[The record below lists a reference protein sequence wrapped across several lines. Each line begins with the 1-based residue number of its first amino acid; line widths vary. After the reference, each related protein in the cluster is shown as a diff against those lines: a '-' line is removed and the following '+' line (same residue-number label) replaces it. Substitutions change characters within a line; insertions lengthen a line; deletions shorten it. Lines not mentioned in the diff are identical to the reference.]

1 MSMLA
6 GTAPTNEIGEEQQ
19 ESVREEPGSA
29 VRAALTAS
37 TDMSA
42 QGVAHA
48 HGLAQKLGLP
58 EGVVQVDP
66 ATAQREYTALTLEQ
80 NLLLAEWATESG
92 AHAAMARDDAS
103 GLVSV
108 FDKISNF
115 GADFM
120 HGVAFDTPEA
130 VQKTG
135 YALTHGAAD
144 FNRSLAGAALM
155 ATENTFGERSLPA
168 QWSRSALE
176 WVERNRPP
184 EVTAD
189 SALAQFAYDFA
200 RSVPQQAG
208 NIMAAFASPGTA
220 LGVMGMQIAGGDY
233 AELRAKGVSPG
244 RAASPS
250 LLDATVQAPMERMAL
265 DKVLNIF
272 KSTGFVDTV
281 KKTLGAAGTEFITEY
296 LQKAPELVSRL
307 WGEAEKHGDT
317 ATEQIAWF
325 SRTLFNADTLLQAH
339 KEGIYEGLIG
349 AAWGGLG
356 GVGRV
361 ALDAQARKMR
371 TQSFAQ
377 NQSEL
382 HALVESTN
390 TKQLSPPYM
399 QDALE
404 AAGLNQNISMPA
416 ASVLELYQQGT
427 DILAPL
433 GWDAADVQTAAAL
446 GQDIEVPLSRLHA
459 YLDQAQFDAV
469 APIMREAA
477 DTPNINEL
485 VEEDAR
491 VTEVAQL
498 TLEEMEQFQAE
509 QNDLEAETER
519 LRDEMIAAL
528 QSVPG
533 LESQIRADATLEES
547 ARDQGLTPEKA
558 TDYVLGLHT
567 AFARRLSEYGV
578 NPADY
583 LRKVS
588 VAGLVRDVRGRLLP
602 ASEATTEGLSRNQL
616 RAALRESPVGD
627 TVWGQLDRAA
637 IRENYG
643 QDVVR
648 AIEQRYGR
656 GVFAKT
662 TGKKAKARKTLSNDS
677 LASELTRRG
686 LLPEGATL
694 DDMVNYLAYGEGM
707 DEGRTFHQAAMYSA
721 RENNIKD
728 FLTRVRQEG
737 PKADKSYY
745 AFTVPGELEGWEIRL
760 PSDTVLHQGKRHPD
774 MTSDDIAVLPDVLA
788 QLDSE
793 STVVSSQKGLHGTP
807 FLGQAEIN
815 GTTYGV
821 AFEAARNGN
830 IYVTTFFKDSPKRIT
845 NWLAEKKQKASK
857 VPAASDA
864 ESPKNP
870 GVGLGKPSIKS
881 LGQVLEDVKQRGQGQ
896 TLFQSVAEVQNVI
909 DAIQA
914 NNSSPTTVV
923 QNASDLPEHLRPYGE
938 NSVALYDP
946 NTGAVWM
953 VADNIESPE
962 RAAQAWTHEQIVHH
976 GLRGLY
982 SAEERAVLMDDL
994 WEKAG
999 GLNNTFVRDI
1009 VDKYGLDISTD
1020 QGRRLAM
1027 EESLAALAEK
1037 RHVGQVFTEQEAG
1050 LWQRV
1055 VEAVRRALNTLLG
1068 RSDANDL
1075 LKNTDVDTLLSRL
1088 GSFVLDG
1095 VREGEKAAFFQHDD
1109 MKNARGRVDIT
1120 DDGYLIQL
1128 FKKADL
1134 STLLHETGHVFLN
1147 EVRSILEMG
1156 LGDERLR
1163 ADFDTIRTWLGASPG
1178 EAFTTEQHEK
1188 FARGFEAW
1196 LREGNAPAR
1205 NLESAFARFKRWL
1218 TRIYRKAAFLNV
1230 DLTDDVRDVFTRML
1244 ATDQEIETAARENGL
1259 LDLTTK
1265 ELDALGVQGADRV
1278 YASGL
1283 MRAARDA
1290 AAVRMQEVR
1299 DRDRGGQL
1307 SAWAREA
1314 REEINR
1320 DPVYTAM
1327 REMRAEPLDLE
1338 AVRESL
1344 GEDMAAALMRRVPGG
1359 LKRGGIAPE
1368 IFAAEHGFEDGA
1380 GFMISQMLDTPNM
1393 AQRVRELV
1401 AERQRMH
1408 DVLYDP
1414 AEYLLET
1421 AEAAD
1426 QVALVGKYIAQAAGS
1441 RTVEQAAVTRVVEER
1456 LAAMPM
1462 SKAIRAGNFRMAMRR
1477 ALGKERRAVAQGDFA
1492 AALEANT
1499 QARLNMEFAR
1509 RAADIEHGREKL
1521 AVRIRR
1527 FTGMSKA
1534 DPQARF
1540 IIMDIA
1546 MRHGLGKF
1554 NARLAEGKSSE
1565 TVTDWLRGAEEAG
1578 YSLFLNEEA
1587 LQGNLPWQEMSV
1599 ADFENLAEN
1608 MNQIITVERNR
1619 RKLLTAQGK
1628 SDLDA
1633 VAKDIAAEI
1642 GKHRGIKTLKTIER
1656 DPALKKLTAGVH
1668 AVHTKVEALCL
1679 ALDGDK
1685 PGPVWEYIYRPI
1697 TEAEDAQNIR
1707 FKAARDA
1714 LRGAKLF
1721 GAYSRQELF
1730 GMGRKKTFV
1739 REVGQRLTHENR
1751 IALALNMGN
1760 AVNIERVKDGFGWSD
1775 EQIAAVLRPLTK
1787 KDWDFVQSVWDYLE
1801 TFRQESF
1808 TLQEEVT
1815 GMRPKAVDAQPVQTP
1830 FGIYRGGYYP
1840 IKYNAEK
1847 SFRAFQQ
1854 EQAVMDREL
1863 FGGRNYGAAQTR
1875 QGHLKERARGG
1886 RKNPLLLELS
1896 VVTDHVFNVVHDLS
1910 YRKAVLDVAKVI
1922 RNSTVRQAIEGSVGR
1937 EMYRELMPWLQ
1948 AVANERQEPM
1958 HYVHRWAN
1966 WARSATSIMQMG
1978 FKFTTMFT
1986 QPLGYT
1992 QTVEMLGYRWAGYG
2006 LKRVYGN
2013 PLRLPELL
2021 EETFARSPMMA
2032 NRIKSFDRDV
2042 RDIVK
2047 QLRPSLGRFGWL
2059 EKVKE
2064 KAFTPMGMFQMGVDL
2079 PTWWGAYEKG
2089 LKDFLGDERKAAQYA
2104 DSMVRMSQGSG
2115 ATKDLARVQRG
2126 GELLRLTTMFYSY
2139 FNTFYNLAARRFSA
2153 LRQDHSPAAIFKA
2166 ANTALLLWFMPAVL
2180 SELVAGRGPDDD
2192 KEPLEWAAINLL
2204 QYPFQAVVGVRDVA
2218 NAAFGEYDYQITPA
2232 QTAPTA
2238 LVKWFKSINKALEEE
2253 DAGLLAKPTAEAV
2266 GYVLGLPL
2274 KQPIITVGNVWDYLT
2289 GEDPEFEVRDLFFV
2303 KPKSRR

>member
-1 MSMLA
+1 MDD
-6 GTAPTNEIGEEQQ
+6 IFEQNTPDL
-19 ESVREEPGSA
+19 ETVPPPESSSVRLTLKAADHLSSPNVARMREIARELA
-29 VRAALTAS
+29 V
-37 TDMSA
+37 
-42 QGVAHA
+42 
-48 HGLAQKLGLP
+48 P
-58 EGVVQVDP
+58 EGVVSADP
-66 ATAQREYTALTLEQ
+66 AEAEIEHKARLLEKDKTFAAW
-80 NLLLAEWATESG
+80 AEKTPEN
-92 AHAAMARDDAS
+92 AAMARDDAP

-115 GADFM
+115 GADLM
-120 HGVAFDTPEA
+120 HGVVFDTPEA

-200 RSVPQQAG
+200 RSVPLQAG
-208 NIMAAFASPGTA
+208 NTMLAFISPGAA
-220 LGVMGMQIAGGDY
+220 LGLMGVQIAGGDY
-233 AELRAKGVSPG
+233 ADQRAKRITPG
-244 RAASPS
+244 RAGVSS
-250 LLDATVQAPMERMAL
+250 LFDATVQAPMELLAL
-265 DKVLNIF
+265 DKVLKIF

-317 ATEQIAWF
+317 AAEQIAWF

-339 KEGIYEGLIG
+339 KEGAYEGLIG
-349 AAWGGLG
+349 ATWGGLG

-361 ALDAQARKMR
+361 TLDAQARKMR
-371 TQSFAQ
+371 TQTFSQ

-433 GWDAADVQTAAAL
+433 GWEVADVRTAAAL
-446 GQDIEVPLSRLHA
+446 GQDIEAPLSRLHA

-477 DTPNINEL
+477 ETPNINEL
-485 VEEDAR
+485 AEEDAR
-491 VTEVAQL
+491 VTEAAQL
-498 TLEEMEQFQAE
+498 TLEEMEQYQAD
-509 QNDLEAETER
+509 QNDLDAETER
-519 LRDEMIAAL
+519 LRGEMMTAL

-547 ARDQGLTPEKA
+547 AREQGMTPEKA
-558 TDYVLGLHT
+558 ADYVLGLHT
-567 AFARRLSEYGV
+567 AFARRLSQYGV
-578 NPADY
+578 KPADY
-583 LRKVS
+583 LRKIS
-588 VAGLVRDVRGRLLP
+588 VAGLVRDARGRLLP
-602 ASEATTEGLSRNQL
+602 ASEAAAEGLSRNQL
-616 RAALRESPVGD
+616 RAARRESPVGD
-627 TVWGQLDRAA
+627 AVWGQLDRAA
-637 IRENYG
+637 IREGYG

-648 AIEQRYGR
+648 AIEERYGR

-662 TGKKAKARKTLSNDS
+662 SGKKAKDRATLSNDG
-677 LASELTRRG
+677 LASELARRG

-694 DDMVNYLAYGEGM
+694 DDMVNHLAYGEGM
-707 DEGRTFHQAAMYSA
+707 DSGRALYQPEGQDAADMARPLPQRFADMSTIEADSA
-721 RENNIKD
+721 RWFGAGKAISVPGKSENAGQRKTLRNAVKAWAKKRFSKD
-728 FLTRVRQEG
+728 TAVSNADTGWQVQVTPKGIEDSLSHGFDDLLARSVPFIPQIIEGGIHVDSIRKTPQLISHFFTNKIRLDGNDYVVGFVLREDVNGNRFYDHELTEIINPDWLAPGHPSNEG
-737 PKADKSYY
+737 PS
-745 AFTVPGELEGWEIRL
+745 GEGSSGHRTNRGDVMNILREKLGVNDGSGR
-760 PSDTVLHQGKRHPD
+760 VLFH
-774 MTSDDIAVLPDVLA
+774 A
-788 QLDSE
+788 
-793 STVVSSQKGLHGTP
+793 
-807 FLGQAEIN
+807 
-815 GTTYGV
+815 
-821 AFEAARNGN
+821 
-830 IYVTTFFKDSPKRIT
+830 
-845 NWLAEKKQKASK
+845 
-857 VPAASDA
+857 
-864 ESPKNP
+864 
-870 GVGLGKPSIKS
+870 
-881 LGQVLEDVKQRGQGQ
+881 
-896 TLFQSVAEVQNVI
+896 
-909 DAIQA
+909 
-914 NNSSPTTVV
+914 
-923 QNASDLPEHLRPYGE
+923 
-938 NSVALYDP
+938 
-946 NTGAVWM
+946 
-953 VADNIESPE
+953 
-962 RAAQAWTHEQIVHH
+962 
-976 GLRGLY
+976 
-982 SAEERAVLMDDL
+982 
-994 WEKAG
+994 AG
-999 GLNNTFVRDI
+999 GDP
-1009 VDKYGLDISTD
+1009 
-1020 QGRRLAM
+1020 A
-1027 EESLAALAEK
+1027 
-1037 RHVGQVFTEQEAG
+1037 
-1050 LWQRV
+1050 
-1055 VEAVRRALNTLLG
+1055 
-1068 RSDANDL
+1068 
-1075 LKNTDVDTLLSRL
+1075 
-1088 GSFVLDG
+1088 
-1095 VREGEKAAFFQHDD
+1095 
-1109 MKNARGRVDIT
+1109 NARGRVHIT
-1120 DDGYLIQL
+1120 DDGYLVQL

-1134 STLLHETGHVFLN
+1134 STVLHESGHIFLN
-1147 EVRSILEMG
+1147 EMQNVLEMG

-1163 ADFDTIRTWLGASPG
+1163 ADFDTIRTWLEARPG

-1196 LREGNAPAR
+1196 LREGKAPAR
-1205 NLESAFARFKRWL
+1205 NLESAFTRFKKWL
-1218 TRIYRKAAFLNV
+1218 TRIYRKAASLNV
-1230 DLTDDVRDVFTRML
+1230 ELTDDVRDVFTRML

-1265 ELDALGVQGADRV
+1265 QLDALGVQGADRV

-1283 MRAARDA
+1283 MRAAKDA
-1290 AAVRMQEVR
+1290 AAARMQEA
-1299 DRDRGGQL
+1299 RDRGRKEQL
-1307 SAWAREA
+1307 AAWAKEA

-1320 DPVYTAM
+1320 DPIYIALKDM
-1327 REMRAEPLDLE
+1327 RGIPLDLE

-1344 GEDMAAALMRRVPGG
+1344 GEDMAATLMRRVPGG
-1359 LKRGGIAPE
+1359 LKRGGVAPE
-1368 IFAAEHGFEDGA
+1368 IFAAEHGFKDGA
-1380 GFMISQMLDTPNM
+1380 GFMISQMLDAPNM

-1401 AERQRMH
+1401 AEHQRMH
-1408 DVLYDP
+1408 DLLYDP
-1414 AEYLLET
+1414 ADYLLET
-1421 AEAAD
+1421 DEAAD
-1426 QVALVGKYIAQAAGS
+1426 QVALVGKYIAQAVGS
-1441 RTVEQAAVTRVVEER
+1441 QTVEQAAVARVVEER

-1462 SKAIRAGNFRMAMRR
+1462 SKAVRAGNFRLAMRR
-1477 ALGKERRAVAQGDFA
+1477 ALEKERRAVAQGDFA

-1509 RAADIEHGREKL
+1509 RAADIKHGQEKL
-1521 AVRIRR
+1521 AARIRR
-1527 FTGMSKA
+1527 FTRMDKA

-1540 IIMDIA
+1540 FIMDMA

-1565 TVTDWLRGAEEAG
+1565 TVMDWLRGAEDAG
-1578 YSLFLNEEA
+1578 YTLFLNEEA
-1587 LQGNLPWQEMSV
+1587 LQGTLPWQEMSV
-1599 ADFENLAEN
+1599 ADFESLAEST
-1608 MNQIITVERNR
+1608 NQIITVERNR

-1628 SDLDA
+1628 ADLDA
-1633 VAKDIAAEI
+1633 AAEDIATEI
-1642 GKHRGIKTLKTIER
+1642 GRHRDIKTLKTIER

-1685 PGPVWEYIYRPI
+1685 PGPAWEYIYRPI
-1697 TEAEDAQNIR
+1697 TEAEDTQNIR
-1707 FKAARDA
+1707 FKAVRDA
-1714 LRGAKLF
+1714 LHGAKLF
-1721 GAYSRQELF
+1721 GAYSRQELS
-1730 GMGRKKTFV
+1730 GLGRKKTFV

-1775 EQIAAVLRPLTK
+1775 EQIAAVLRPLTR

-1801 TFRQESF
+1801 TFREESF
-1808 TLQEEVT
+1808 SLQEEVT
-1815 GMRPKAVDAQPVQTP
+1815 GMRPTAVEAQPVQTP
-1830 FGIYRGGYYP
+1830 FGTYRGGYYP

-1854 EQAVMDREL
+1854 EQAAMDKEL

-1886 RKNPLLLELS
+1886 QKSPLLLELS

-1922 RNSTVRQAIEGSVGR
+1922 RHGTVRQAIEGAVGR

-1948 AVANERQEPM
+1948 DVANERQEPM
-1958 HYVHRWAN
+1958 HCVHRWAK

-1978 FKFTTMFT
+1978 FKITTMLA

-1992 QTVEMLGYRWAGYG
+1992 QTIEVLGYRWSEYG
-2006 LKRVYGN
+2006 VRRVYGN
-2013 PLRLPELL
+2013 ILRFPALL
-2021 EETFARSPMMA
+2021 EETYARSPMMA
-2032 NRIKSFDRDV
+2032 NRIKSFDREV
-2042 RDIVK
+2042 RDIAK
-2047 QLRPSLGRFGWL
+2047 QLKPGLGRFSWL
-2059 EKVKE
+2059 DKLKDT
-2064 KAFTPMGMFQMGVDL
+2064 AFTPMGLFQMGVDL

-2089 LKDFLGDERKAAQYA
+2089 LKDFTGDERKAAQYA
-2104 DSMVRMSQGSG
+2104 DSIVRLTQGSG

-2126 GELLRLTTMFYSY
+2126 GDLLRLATMFYSY

-2153 LRQDHSPAAIFKA
+2153 LKQDHSPAAIFKA
-2166 ANTALLLWFMPAVL
+2166 ANTALLLWFLPAVL
-2180 SELVAGRGPDDD
+2180 SEWAVGRGPDDD
-2192 KEPLEWAAINLL
+2192 EEPLEWAAINLL
-2204 QYPFQAVVGVRDVA
+2204 QYPFQAVVAVRDMA

-2238 LVKWFKSINKALEEE
+2238 LVKWFKSVNRALEEE
-2253 DAGLLAKPTAEAV
+2253 DAGLLVKPTVEAA
-2266 GYVLGLPL
+2266 GYLLGLPL